1 MFSKLSQLFATSQQ
15 SRQRQKLT
23 KPEYGFLFDA
33 PPTNEW
39 VSLDFEM
46 TGLNPKTDHIL
57 SVGAVRLHRAEDA
70 SMQID
75 TGNALSL
82 ICRPP
87 VMPSKETIVIHG
99 LRPSDVEDGISY
111 DEMLPL
117 LLEFIGNRP
126 IVGFAVN
133 RDIAFLNALL
143 KPWLGVSLPNP
154 VLDVSVIEQ
163 QARQRKQHQTDH
175 AVEPKHLNVLLAEF
189 GIPILPAHDALNDAI
204 MTAMLFIYLKDIH

>member
-23 KPEYGFLFDA
+23 KPEYGFLFDS

-57 SVGAVRLHRAEDA
+57 SVGAVRLHRGEDA

-99 LRPSDVEDGISY
+99 LRPSDVE
-111 DEMLPL
+111 E
-117 LLEFIGNRP
+117 IGR
-126 IVGFAVN
+126 ASC
-133 RDIAFLNALL
+133 RER
-143 KPWLGVSLPNP
+143 VSSP
-154 VLDVSVIEQ
+154 V
-163 QARQRKQHQTDH
+163 
-175 AVEPKHLNVLLAEF
+175 
-189 GIPILPAHDALNDAI
+189 
-204 MTAMLFIYLKDIH
+204 

>member
-1 MFSKLSQLFATSQQ
+1 M
-15 SRQRQKLT
+15 
-23 KPEYGFLFDA
+23 G
-33 PPTNEW
+33 
-39 VSLDFEM
+39 SLDFEM

-57 SVGAVRLHRAEDA
+57 SVGAVRLHRAGDA

-99 LRPSDVEDGISY
+99 LRPSDVEHGISY

-133 RDIAFLNALL
+133 PRISRF
-143 KPWLGVSLPNP
+143 
-154 VLDVSVIEQ
+154 
-163 QARQRKQHQTDH
+163 
-175 AVEPKHLNVLLAEF
+175 
-189 GIPILPAHDALNDAI
+189 
-204 MTAMLFIYLKDIH
+204 